1 MILTLQPVGRVDAAI
16 LRRVGFELASFGE
29 VRIASV
35 RPLPRRTFGH
45 DPKRYR
51 AATFDRV
58 CKSTDGDRVIAI
70 TNVELCDP
78 ELGLTLVFG
87 HADIQGRWAVVSL
100 SQFGGDGQ
108 DKLVERAVKTAVHEL
123 GHTLG
128 LGHHD
133 ANPQCV
139 MFFSEKLAD
148 TDRKSRDFCGACAD
162 SANLTLSLLRT

>member
-1 MILTLQPVGRVDAAI
+1 MILTLQPVGRVETSVLERI
-16 LRRVGFELASFGE
+16 GSELAPFGD
-29 VRIASV
+29 VRIASTK
-35 RPLPRRTFGH
+35 PLPRRAFGLL
-45 DPKRYR
+45 PKRYR

-58 CKSTDGDRVIAI
+58 CKSSDGDRVIAI
-70 TNVELCDP
+70 TDVELCDP

-87 HADIQGRWAVVSL
+87 HADIPGRWAVVSL
-100 SQFGGDGQ
+100 SQFGGDGE

-133 ANPQCV
+133 ADPRCV

-148 TDRKSRDFCGACAD
+148 TDRKGRDFCDDCAE
-162 SANLTLSLLRT
+162 SAKLTLSRLRT

>member
-1 MILTLQPVGRVDAAI
+1 MILTLQPVGRVDASV
-16 LRRVGFELASFGE
+16 LERLGSELAPFGE
-29 VRIASV
+29 VRIASEK
-35 RPLPRRTFGH
+35 PLPRRSFGLA
-45 DPKRYR
+45 PTRYR

-58 CKSTDGDRVIAI
+58 CKSTEGDRVLAI

-87 HADIQGRWAVVSL
+87 HADIRGRWAVISL
-100 SQFGGDGQ
+100 SQFGGDGPA
-108 DKLVERAVKTAVHEL
+108 KLIERAVKTAVHEL

-133 ANPQCV
+133 ANPKCV

-148 TDRKSRDFCGACAD
+148 TDRKGRAFCPEC
-162 SANLTLSLLRT
+162 SELANPTLSRLQT

>member
-1 MILTLQPVGRVDAAI
+1 MILILQPVGRVDASVLERI
-16 LRRVGFELASFGE
+16 GSDLAPFGE
-29 VRIASV
+29 VRIASET
-35 RPLPRRTFGH
+35 PLPRRAFGLT
-45 DPKRYR
+45 PKRYR

-58 CKSTDGDRVIAI
+58 CKSSDGDRVIAI

-100 SQFGGDGQ
+100 SQFGGEGK

-128 LGHHD
+128 LGHHA
-133 ANPQCV
+133 ANPKCV

-148 TDRKSRDFCGACAD
+148 TDRKGRDFCHECAE
-162 SANLTLSLLRT
+162 AAKLTLSRIGT

>member
-1 MILTLQPVGRVDAAI
+1 MILTLQPVGRVDASVLQRI
-16 LRRVGFELASFGE
+16 GFALAPFGE
-29 VRIASV
+29 VRIA
-35 RPLPRRTFGH
+35 REKPLPRPTFGPG
-45 DPKRYR
+45 PKRYR

-58 CKSTDGDRVIAI
+58 CKSTDGDRVLAI

-87 HADIQGRWAVVSL
+87 HADIHGRWAVVSL
-100 SQFGGDGQ
+100 SQFGADGET
-108 DKLVERAVKTAVHEL
+108 KLIERAVKTAVHEL

-133 ANPQCV
+133 VNPECV

-148 TDRKSRDFCGACAD
+148 TDRKGRGFCPECSELAK
-162 SANLTLSLLRT
+162 LTLSRLQT